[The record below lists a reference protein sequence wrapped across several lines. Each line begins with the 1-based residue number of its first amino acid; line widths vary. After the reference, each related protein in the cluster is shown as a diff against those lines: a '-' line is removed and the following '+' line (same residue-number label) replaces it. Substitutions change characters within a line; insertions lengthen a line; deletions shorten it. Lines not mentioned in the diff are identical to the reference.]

1 VSRPRTFSINPHQT
15 TLPDFSP
22 AELALRSLPAVGAK
36 ALAVLL
42 ALPVVLAA
50 SSMGGAVE
58 GGRAVESAE
67 AAVEEEQRE
76 EEQAFSPV
84 LRIECG

>member
-1 VSRPRTFSINPHQT
+1 
-15 TLPDFSP
+15 
-22 AELALRSLPAVGAK
+22 
-36 ALAVLL
+36 
-42 ALPVVLAA
+42 
-50 SSMGGAVE
+50 MGGAVE

-76 EEQAFSPV
+76 EQQAFSPV